1 MAISGDHGAVQS
13 VTRTFALLE
22 RMADAGG
29 EAGVSDLA
37 NQLGLALP
45 TIHRLMRTLTSLGYV
60 RQLPSRRYALG
71 PALARLGQQASQLLG
86 EWARPSLMR
95 LEAAVG
101 ETANLAMLDGDMV
114 AYIGQVPSRHQMRM
128 FTEVGRRVHAH
139 STGVGKAIL
148 SVLDDEQVR
157 QLIEHTGMPKYTDR
171 TIVELPK
178 LERELGVIRARGY
191 AIDEGEQE
199 LGVRCLAMPVPGA
212 VTPTAVSVS
221 GPSGRITAESEER
234 IAEALRAAAEGLSS
248 ILGGGLKRVP
258 GHDTMH

>member
-1 MAISGDHGAVQS
+1 MNGDDGAVQS
-13 VTRTFALLE
+13 VSRTFALLE
-22 RMADAGG
+22 RMIDVGG

-60 RQLPSRRYALG
+60 RQLPTRRYAVG
-71 PALARLGQQASQLLG
+71 PALARLGQQAAQLLG
-86 EWARPSLMR
+86 EWSRPSLIR

-101 ETANLAMLDGDMV
+101 ETANLAMLDADMV

-148 SVLDDEQVR
+148 SVLDDQQVR
-157 QLIEHTGMPKYTDR
+157 QLIEQTGMPKYTDR
-171 TIVELPK
+171 TIVDLAS
-178 LERELGVIRARGY
+178 LQRELGVVRTRGY

-199 LGVRCLAMPVPGA
+199 LGVRCLAMAVPGA

-221 GPSGRITAESEER
+221 GPSSRIAAEPEER
-234 IAEALRAAAEGLSS
+234 IVEALRAAAEDLSS
-248 ILGGGLKRVP
+248 VLGGGQRNFP
-258 GHDTMH
+258 GTA